1 MGRLGVSLLRA
12 NAPRG
17 TQKVADEQK
26 KMVGKANAECNLSK
40 SLKSTGKP

>member
-1 MGRLGVSLLRA
+1 MNYMGRLWEEMQEVAADGKACVSLLRA

-26 KMVGKANAECNLSK
+26 NDRES
-40 SLKSTGKP
+40 